1 LSSLFSRIFAAVCLA
16 IIPVGN
22 ALLAVPLVKPSPV
35 TFNIAAAPAWVKK
48 IELASKSSDEESG
61 GISYLLVDRQDNVAL
76 QSAYYHE
83 ARQVTSENGVQNG
96 AAVTVSFD
104 PAYQE
109 LIFHSLQVTRGGTR
123 ANRLDRSQIKLLQRE
138 KDMESFLYD
147 GAYTAQ
153 CELEDIRAGD
163 IIEFSYT
170 IKGANPVLAGR
181 YARVF
186 YTDWSFPTHRVIT
199 RFLYPAQ
206 RKLHFLTK
214 NVPLK
219 PVITSTAGTTEW
231 LSDQVDVP
239 ARRMDSDAPA
249 DYDPNGWVQ
258 VSEYENWQAVADW
271 ARPLFQSEA
280 SLSADLQAAV
290 ATLRQITDAEKR
302 VLAAL
307 KLVQDQLR
315 YLGIES
321 GVGSHRPT
329 SPSEVFRRRFG
340 DCKDK
345 ALLLATLLQQSGI
358 DAVPALVSTD
368 FRGTVAERLPAP
380 NDFDHA
386 IVQVKIGDKV
396 HWLDPT
402 RSSQRGPL
410 SQIYVRD
417 LKQALVLRAGTR
429 ALTSYSPP
437 QDSLPWK
444 TVTENYRVPAPGETG
459 ELEVVTESHG
469 LSAERTRS
477 AFQESGR
484 EKIEKQY
491 LQYYARR
498 FPRVTVRKSLV
509 YEEIPEANAC
519 RTREFYSIPEIW
531 TMNEEEKRYELELQP
546 GDIAEAMGS
555 AGPSQRDDPLALNYP
570 AKITEVINAKMFDQ
584 WSINAKNQT
593 INNAFYRFGEEA
605 KVDGRNVSVTYTY
618 EALADRVAPGD
629 LANYNA
635 GLSKIRDKLGYTLFY
650 QKPGE
655 LFDFAKLVRQ
665 FNWRIASLV
674 LGVAFVVF
682 VLCVVYFLKSKLPVP
697 LPPPPGTLPEMQGLG
712 GWLIL
717 VGIHHVV
724 RPFFLIAA
732 LIVLFPTVL
741 NLDTWRAFTE
751 PGAAQFHPYYKP
763 MLLAELF
770 FHVAC
775 LIFSGLLLLLFFRKR
790 AVWPRCYAAFLL
802 FIVVFSLL
810 DFFVVQSIPAAA
822 DGKNESIRDLVQ
834 VISAAA
840 IWVPY
845 CFVSKRVKATFRR

>member
-1 LSSLFSRIFAAVCLA
+1 MPADN
-16 IIPVGN
+16 P
-22 ALLAVPLVKPSPV
+22 LLAAPPEKPASSAV

-48 IELASKSSDEESG
+48 IEPASKGSDGDSG
-61 GISYLLVDRQDNVAL
+61 GISYLLFDRQENVAL
-76 QSAYYHE
+76 QSAYFHE

-96 AAVTVSFD
+96 AAVSVSFD

-109 LIFHSLQVTRGGTR
+109 LIFHSLQVTRGGMR
-123 ANRLDRSQIKLLQRE
+123 ANRLDRSQIKLFQRE

-163 IIEFSYT
+163 IIEFAYT
-170 IKGANPVLAGR
+170 IKGTNPVLGAR
-181 YARVF
+181 YTRVF
-186 YTDWSFPTHRVIT
+186 YTDWSFRVHRVVT

-206 RKLHFLTK
+206 RKLRFLTK

-219 PVITSTAGTTEW
+219 PMINSTGATTEW
-231 LSDQVDVP
+231 LSDQANVAARRIDADVP
-239 ARRMDSDAPA
+239 ADH
-249 DYDPNGWVQ
+249 DPNGWLQ
-258 VSEYENWQAVADW
+258 VSEYESWQTVADW
-271 ARPLFQSEA
+271 ALPLFRPETA
-280 SLSADLQAAV
+280 ISADLQAEV
-290 ATLRQITDAEKR
+290 AKLRQIPDAEKR

-307 KLVQDQLR
+307 KLVQEQLR
-315 YLGIES
+315 YLGIEA

-345 ALLLATLLQQSGI
+345 ALLLATLLQQSGV

-386 IVQVKIGDKV
+386 IVHVKIGDQV

-417 LKQALVLRAGTR
+417 LKQALVLRVGTQG
-429 ALTSYSPP
+429 LTSYSPP
-437 QDSLPWK
+437 RDSLPWK
-444 TVTENYRVPAPGETG
+444 TVTENYRVPAPGGTG

-491 LQYYARR
+491 LQYYARL
-498 FPRVTVRKSLV
+498 FPLVTVKKSLV

-531 TMNEEEKRYELELQP
+531 KMNEEEKRYDLELHP
-546 GDIAEAMGS
+546 GDVAEAMGS

-570 AKITEVINAKMFDQ
+570 ARITQVIHAKMFDK
-584 WSINAKNQT
+584 WSITAKNQS
-593 INNAFYRFGEEA
+593 INNAFYRFSEEA
-605 KVDGRNVSVTYTY
+605 KVDGDNVTLTYAY
-618 EALADRVAPGD
+618 EALADRVAPRD
-629 LANYNA
+629 LPAYNA

-655 LFDFAKLVRQ
+655 SLDFDKMVRQ
-665 FNWRIASLV
+665 FNWRVALLTV
-674 LGVAFVVF
+674 GVALVVS
-682 VLCVVYFLKSKLPVP
+682 VLCGLYFFKSKLPVP
-697 LPPPPGTLPEMQGLG
+697 LPPPPATLLGKQGLG

-717 VGIHHVV
+717 VGIHHVA
-724 RPFFLIAA
+724 RPFVFIAMFV
-732 LIVLFPTVL
+732 LLFPTVF
-741 NLDTWRAFTE
+741 NLEVWRGFTE
-751 PGAAQFHPYYKP
+751 PAGAQFHPYWKP
-763 MLLAELF
+763 VLLFELF
-770 FHVAC
+770 SSVVL
-775 LIFSGLLLLLFFRKR
+775 LIVSGLLLLLFFRKR
-790 AVWPRCYAAFLL
+790 AVWPRTYAAFLL
-802 FIVVFSLL
+802 FVLAYMML
-810 DFFVVQSIPAAA
+810 DFWFVQKIPTAGTSP
-822 DGKNESIRDLVQ
+822 DGNIRDLVQ
-834 VISAAA
+834 VIIAAA